1 MEDKNKIAVDLFNK
15 LANTYQDRFMNVD
28 LYKDSFD
35 FFCQN
40 IKTENGEILEI
51 ACGPGNITKYLL
63 DKKPDFKISG
73 IDLAPNMIDL
83 AKINNPTANFQ
94 VMDCRN
100 IDSLDKNFDAIM
112 CGFCL
117 PYLSK
122 KETSKLILDTSN
134 LLNSG
139 GIFYLSTMEN
149 DYSKSTFKKGS
160 SGDEIFM
167 HYYSADF
174 LKNELSKNNFQ
185 ILHLDR
191 KEYFH
196 NEEKTTDLIIIAQKD
211 FV

>member
-1 MEDKNKIAVDLFNK
+1 MDQNKIAVDVFNK
-15 LANTYQDRFMNVD
+15 LANTYQDKYMNVD

-40 IKTENGEILEI
+40 IKTENTAILEI
-51 ACGPGNITKYLL
+51 ACGPGNITKYIL
-63 DKKPDFKISG
+63 DKKPDLKILG

-83 AKINNPTANFQ
+83 AKVNNPTAKFQ

-100 IDSLDKNFDAIM
+100 IESLDKKYDAIM

-122 KETSKLILDTSN
+122 KETSKLIIDASN
-134 LLNSG
+134 LLNSR
-139 GIFYLSTMEN
+139 GIFYLSTMED

-160 SGDEIFM
+160 SSDEVFM

-174 LKNELSKNNFQ
+174 LKNELTKNNFQ
-185 ILHLDR
+185 IIHLER
-191 KEYFH
+191 KEYIH
-196 NEEKTTDLIIIAQKD
+196 NEENTTDLIIVAEGLK
-211 FV
+211 

>member
-1 MEDKNKIAVDLFNK
+1 MDQNKIAVDVFNK
-15 LANTYQDRFMNVD
+15 LAKTYQDRYMNVD

-63 DKKPDFKISG
+63 DKKSDLKILG

-83 AKINNPTANFQ
+83 AKVNNPTAEFQ

-100 IDSLDKNFDAIM
+100 IESLDKKFDAIM

-122 KETSKLILDTSN
+122 KETSKLFLDASN
-134 LLNSG
+134 LLKSNG
-139 GIFYLSTMEN
+139 LFYLSTMED

-160 SGDEIFM
+160 SGDEVFM

-174 LKNELSKNNFQ
+174 LKNELIKNHFQ

-196 NEEKTTDLIIIAQKD
+196 NEESTTDLILITEKI
-211 FV
+211 

>member
-1 MEDKNKIAVDLFNK
+1 MDQNKIAVDVFNK
-15 LANTYQDRFMNVD
+15 LAKTYQDKFMNVD

-40 IKTENGEILEI
+40 IKIKNAEILEL
-51 ACGPGNITKYLL
+51 ACGPGNITKHLL
-63 DKKPDFKISG
+63 DKNPALKILG

-83 AKINNPTANFQ
+83 AKVNNPSAEFQ

-100 IDSLDKNFDAIM
+100 IETLDKTFDAIM

-122 KETSKLILDTSN
+122 KETSKLFLDASE
-134 LLNSG
+134 LLNSS
-139 GIFYLSTMEN
+139 GIFYLSTMED
-149 DYSKSTFKKGS
+149 DYSNSTFKKGS

-167 HYYSADF
+167 HYYPFDF
-174 LKNELSKNNFQ
+174 LEKELKKNSFQ
-185 ILHLDR
+185 ILFSDR

-211 FV
+211 FS

>member
-1 MEDKNKIAVDLFNK
+1 MDKNKIAVDVFNK
-15 LANTYQDRFMNVD
+15 LAKTYQDKFMNVD

-40 IKTENGEILEI
+40 IKNKNGDILEL
-51 ACGPGNITKYLL
+51 ACGPGNITKHLL
-63 DKKPDFKISG
+63 DKNPTLKILG
-73 IDLAPNMIDL
+73 IDLAPNMIEL
-83 AKINNPTANFQ
+83 AKVNNPTAEFQ

-100 IDSLDKNFDAIM
+100 IETLNKKFDAIM

-122 KETSKLILDTSN
+122 KETSKLFFDAS
-134 LLNSG
+134 LLLKSG
-139 GIFYLSTMEN
+139 GLFYLSTMED

-167 HYYSADF
+167 HYYSFDF
-174 LKNELSKNNFQ
+174 LKEELNKNHFQ
-185 ILHLDR
+185 ILHFEQ
-191 KEYFH
+191 KKYIH

-211 FV
+211 FD

>member
-1 MEDKNKIAVDLFNK
+1 MDQNKIAVDVFNK
-15 LANTYQDRFMNVD
+15 LANTYQDKYMNVD

-40 IKTENGEILEI
+40 IKTENTAILEI

-63 DKKPDFKISG
+63 DKKPDLKILG

-83 AKINNPTANFQ
+83 AKINNPTAKFQ

-100 IDSLDKNFDAIM
+100 IESLDKKYDAIM

-122 KETSKLILDTSN
+122 KETSKLIIDASN
-134 LLNSG
+134 LLNSR
-139 GIFYLSTMEN
+139 GIFYLSTMED

-160 SGDEIFM
+160 SSDEVFM

-174 LKNELSKNNFQ
+174 LKNELTKNNFQ
-185 ILHLDR
+185 IIHLER
-191 KEYFH
+191 KEYIH
-196 NEEKTTDLIIIAQKD
+196 NEENTTDLIIVAEGLK
-211 FV
+211 

>member
-1 MEDKNKIAVDLFNK
+1 MDKNKIAVDVFNK
-15 LANTYQDRFMNVD
+15 LAKTYQDKFMDVD
-28 LYKDSFD
+28 LYEDSFD

-40 IKTENGEILEI
+40 IRTENAEILEI
-51 ACGPGNITKYLL
+51 ACGPGNITKHLL
-63 DKKPDFKISG
+63 DKKPDLKILG
-73 IDLAPNMIDL
+73 IDLAPNMIEL
-83 AKINNPTANFQ
+83 AKINNPTANFR

-100 IDSLDKNFDAIM
+100 IQTIDKKFEAIM

-122 KETSKLILDTSN
+122 KETSQLIFDASN
-134 LLNSG
+134 LLKSNG
-139 GIFYLSTMEN
+139 LFYLSTMED

-174 LKNELSKNNFQ
+174 LKNELTKNEFQ
-185 ILHLDR
+185 IIHLDR

-196 NEEKTTDLIIIAQKD
+196 NEEKTTDLIIIAQKN
-211 FV
+211 FT